1 MSLQV
6 KLKTDMILVF
16 NRVVMVYM
24 QFYQF
29 ESTINK
35 RLRIP
40 KGQSKMDN
48 PEKLTIQGTQDEE
61 KRNKNTRQYVL
72 DTTIY
77 KETQLT

>member
-6 KLKTDMILVF
+6 KLKTDIILVF

-40 KGQSKMDN
+40 KGQPKLDN

-61 KRNKNTRQYVL
+61 KRNKHTRQYVL
-72 DTTIY
+72 DTS
-77 KETQLT
+77 KHK